1 MADDHQ
7 HDHKTEPFRIWT
19 AFGVFVAVIAIL
31 LAYEHRAHLLTGD
44 VLLYGLLAACVG
56 VHLFMHGGHG
66 GHRSGGH
73 GGHDRNKGDEGD
85 KQ

>member
-1 MADDHQ
+1 MADEYQ
-7 HDHKTEPFRIWT
+7 HDDEIKPFRVWT
-19 AFGVFVAVIAIL
+19 AFGVFVAVIAVL

-66 GHRSGGH
+66 GGGH
-73 GGHDRNKGDEGD
+73 SGHGRNRGDDGD
-85 KQ
+85 KE